1 MAKAKKSTKKE
12 QTKSKK
18 SSGKVGFPY
27 KAEVVFVLSLLLLFF
42 SALKLESFW
51 AVIHN
56 FLLGTLGF
64 LAFPTFILTG
74 YISLRIA
81 IDRYD
86 SATNVRTVCEGIF
99 IFLFSVTFNVFFFT
113 PDVSF
118 TDFLSACYQKGVAG
132 GGLIGGVLS
141 FPLAKV
147 FSKTGAAIILILLL
161 VSLFL
166 FVGGISLKRIAGAF
180 SSSARKI
187 KSGARSY
194 IDEKRA
200 EEKETER
207 LSQGDDP
214 LFAPKGGKKNCP
226 EDYDISLAGFHEN
239 QPKSTDNA
247 ADGTGRAFAD
257 ASGSAE
263 ESENGRNLDDIIKGV
278 MDDGRPSSAKS
289 PKKAAGKAGLE
300 NGVSGD
306 AAGSKGSSREP
317 SRNGENAGVSA
328 EKSKGASDTRK
339 KEQKGGIDA
348 DLGITIEPET
358 VKEYRYP
365 PLTLLDECNSDVDP
379 NIGDEL
385 RQNAELLVDTLKSF
399 GVETRIINI
408 SRGPSVTRYEL
419 QPAAGVKISKITN
432 LSDDIALNL
441 ATVGVRIEAPIP
453 GKAAVGIEVPNKAT
467 SSVRLREII
476 GSKKFE
482 DAKSKLTVAVGKDIA
497 GNVVIADLAKMPHLL
512 IAGTTGSGKSV
523 CINSFILSVLFKSSP
538 EDVKM
543 LMIDPKVVELEIY
556 NGLPHLL
563 VPVVTDPKKAA
574 GALGWAVTEMEKR
587 YKLFGEHKVR
597 DIKSYNDL
605 ARLNPKMETMPQ
617 ILIIVDELNDLMM
630 VAPGEVEDSICRLA
644 QKARA
649 AGMNLV
655 IATQRPSVDVL
666 TGLIKANI
674 PSRIALKVANRFDSG
689 TIIDTVGAE
698 KLLGRGDMLF
708 YPVGLSKPLRVQG
721 CWVPDNEINAVLEY
735 ITADDNS
742 AKYSDEISEEIEKQ
756 AAQSGKNK
764 KAMAFDEGDGDDEGD
779 EMLPQAIEVVVEAG
793 MASTSLLQRKLKLG
807 YARAAR
813 IMDMMEQRGVIGPF
827 EGSKPRKVLVTKQH
841 WQEMKM
847 NGTLSNEPSQGFS
860 DDENDFID
868 GADDGQDAGGEDYY
882 DTYDS
887 YDGSDEQE

>member
-1 MAKAKKSTKKE
+1 MAKAKKSAKKG
-12 QTKSKK
+12 QTKRKN
-18 SSGKVGFPY
+18 SGGRVGFAY
-27 KAEVVFVLSLLLLFF
+27 KAEVAFVLSLLLLFF
-42 SALKLESFW
+42 SVLKLESFW

-56 FLLGTLGF
+56 FLLGVLGF
-64 LAFPTFILTG
+64 SAFPAFILSG
-74 YISLRIA
+74 YISLRA
-81 IDRYD
+81 AVDKYD

-99 IFLFSVTFNVFFFT
+99 IFLFSVTYNVFSFSADT
-113 PDVSF
+113 SF
-118 TDFLSACYQKGVAG
+118 TEFLLSCYEKGAKG
-132 GGLIGGVLS
+132 GGLLGGVLS
-141 FPLAKV
+141 YPLVKI

-166 FVGGISLKRIAGAF
+166 FVAGISLKRIAGAF
-180 SSSARKI
+180 SNSAQKI
-187 KSGARSY
+187 KSGARNY

-200 EEKETER
+200 EEEQRER
-207 LSQGDDP
+207 LSEGADP
-214 LFAPKGGKKNCP
+214 VLSNGRGRKNRP
-226 EDYDISLAGFHEN
+226 EDYDISLTGFHEN
-239 QPKSTDNA
+239 QH
-247 ADGTGRAFAD
+247 DGGD
-257 ASGSAE
+257 DGSNGNVGH
-263 ESENGRNLDDIIKGV
+263 SNGFDRGSDGENDRNLDDIIKDV
-278 MDDGRPSSAKS
+278 MDDGRPSSAKA
-289 PKKAAGKAGLE
+289 PKKPASKTGPAASSADRQTARTAGTAKGGEEADAAASAGKGTA
-300 NGVSGD
+300 D
-306 AAGSKGSSREP
+306 TSKR
-317 SRNGENAGVSA
+317 
-328 EKSKGASDTRK
+328 
-339 KEQKGGIDA
+339 EQKGGA
-348 DLGITIEPET
+348 DSELGITIEPET

-365 PLTLLDECNSDVDP
+365 PLSLLEEGNSDADP

-419 QPAAGVKISKITN
+419 QPAAGVKISRITN

-467 SSVRLREII
+467 SSVRLREIV

-497 GNVVIADLAKMPHLL
+497 GNVITADLAKMPHLL

-543 LMIDPKVVELEIY
+543 LMIDPKVVELEVY
-556 NGLPHLL
+556 DGLPHLL
-563 VPVVTDPKKAA
+563 VPVVTEPKKAA

-605 ARLNPKMETMPQ
+605 ARLNPKMDTMPQ
-617 ILIIVDELNDLMM
+617 ILIVVDELNDLMM

-698 KLLGRGDMLF
+698 KLLGKGDMLF

-721 CWVPDNEINAVLEY
+721 CWVSDKEIKDVVNY

-756 AAQSGKNK
+756 AAQSGKGK
-764 KAMAFDEGDGDDEGD
+764 KSAAFDEGDGDDEGD

-813 IMDMMEQRGVIGPF
+813 IMDMMEQRGIIGPF

-847 NGTLSNEPSQGFS
+847 NGTLSNGPAQGSS
-860 DDENDFID
+860 DDGEDFDHD
-868 GADDGQDAGGEDYY
+868 GGDGEDGYYDDLYDEAYDNSDGQE
-882 DTYDS
+882 
-887 YDGSDEQE
+887 

>member
-1 MAKAKKSTKKE
+1 MAKAKKSAKKG
-12 QTKSKK
+12 QTKRKN
-18 SSGKVGFPY
+18 SGGRVGFAY
-27 KAEVVFVLSLLLLFF
+27 KAEVAFVLSLLLLFF
-42 SALKLESFW
+42 SVLKLESFW

-56 FLLGTLGF
+56 FLLGVLGF
-64 LAFPTFILTG
+64 SAFPAFILSG
-74 YISLRIA
+74 YISLRA
-81 IDRYD
+81 AVDKYD

-99 IFLFSVTFNVFFFT
+99 IFLFSVTYNVFSFSA
-113 PDVSF
+113 DASF
-118 TDFLSACYQKGVAG
+118 TEFLLSCYEKGAKG
-132 GGLIGGVLS
+132 GGLLGGVLS
-141 FPLAKV
+141 YPLVKI

-166 FVGGISLKRIAGAF
+166 FVAGISLKRIAGAF
-180 SSSARKI
+180 SNSAQKI
-187 KSGARSY
+187 KSGARNY

-200 EEKETER
+200 EEEQRER
-207 LSQGDDP
+207 LSEGADP
-214 LFAPKGGKKNCP
+214 VLSNGRGRKNRP
-226 EDYDISLAGFHEN
+226 EDYDISLTGFHEN
-239 QPKSTDNA
+239 QH
-247 ADGTGRAFAD
+247 DGGDDGLNGNVGHSNGFDR
-257 ASGSAE
+257 GSDG
-263 ESENGRNLDDIIKGV
+263 ENDRNLDDIIKDV
-278 MDDGRPSSAKS
+278 MDDGRPSSAKA
-289 PKKAAGKAGLE
+289 PKKPASKTGPAASSADRQTARTAGTAKGGEEVDAVATAGKG
-300 NGVSGD
+300 
-306 AAGSKGSSREP
+306 AA
-317 SRNGENAGVSA
+317 
-328 EKSKGASDTRK
+328 DTRK
-339 KEQKGGIDA
+339 KEQKGGVDSE
-348 DLGITIEPET
+348 LGITIEPET

-365 PLTLLDECNSDVDP
+365 PLSLLEEGNSDADP

-419 QPAAGVKISKITN
+419 QPAAGVKISRITN

-467 SSVRLREII
+467 SSVRLREIV

-497 GNVVIADLAKMPHLL
+497 GNVITADLAKMPHLL

-543 LMIDPKVVELEIY
+543 LMIDPKVVELEVY
-556 NGLPHLL
+556 DGLPHLL
-563 VPVVTDPKKAA
+563 VPVVTEPKKAA

-605 ARLNPKMETMPQ
+605 ARLNPKMDTMPQ
-617 ILIIVDELNDLMM
+617 ILIVVDELNDLMM

-698 KLLGRGDMLF
+698 KLLGKGDMLF

-721 CWVPDNEINAVLEY
+721 CWVSDKEIKDVVNY

-756 AAQSGKNK
+756 AAQSGKGK
-764 KAMAFDEGDGDDEGD
+764 KSAAFDDSDGDDEGD

-813 IMDMMEQRGVIGPF
+813 IMDMMEQRGIIGPF

-847 NGTLSNEPSQGFS
+847 NGTLSNGPAQGSS
-860 DDENDFID
+860 DDGEDFDRD
-868 GADDGQDAGGEDYY
+868 GGDGEDGYYDDLYDEAYHNSDGQE
-882 DTYDS
+882 
-887 YDGSDEQE
+887 

>member
-1 MAKAKKSTKKE
+1 MAKAKKSAKKG
-12 QTKSKK
+12 QTKRKN
-18 SSGKVGFPY
+18 SGGRVGFAY
-27 KAEVVFVLSLLLLFF
+27 KAEVAFVLSLLLLFF
-42 SALKLESFW
+42 SVLKLESFW

-56 FLLGTLGF
+56 FLLGVLGF
-64 LAFPTFILTG
+64 SAFPAFILSG
-74 YISLRIA
+74 YISLRA
-81 IDRYD
+81 AVDKYD

-99 IFLFSVTFNVFFFT
+99 IFLFSVTYNVFSFSADT
-113 PDVSF
+113 SF
-118 TDFLSACYQKGVAG
+118 TEFLLSCYEKGAKG
-132 GGLIGGVLS
+132 GGLLGGVLS
-141 FPLAKV
+141 YPLVKI

-166 FVGGISLKRIAGAF
+166 FVAGISLKRIAGAF
-180 SSSARKI
+180 SNSAQKI
-187 KSGARSY
+187 KSGARNY

-200 EEKETER
+200 EEEQRER
-207 LSQGDDP
+207 LSEGADP
-214 LFAPKGGKKNCP
+214 VLSNGRGRKNRP
-226 EDYDISLAGFHEN
+226 EDYDISLTGFHEN
-239 QPKSTDNA
+239 QH
-247 ADGTGRAFAD
+247 DGGD
-257 ASGSAE
+257 DGSNGNVGH
-263 ESENGRNLDDIIKGV
+263 SNGFDRGSDGENDRNLDDIIKDV
-278 MDDGRPSSAKS
+278 MDDGRPSSAKA
-289 PKKAAGKAGLE
+289 PKKPASKTGPAASSADRQTARTAGTAKGGEEADAAASAGKGTA
-300 NGVSGD
+300 
-306 AAGSKGSSREP
+306 
-317 SRNGENAGVSA
+317 
-328 EKSKGASDTRK
+328 DTRK
-339 KEQKGGIDA
+339 REQKGGA
-348 DLGITIEPET
+348 DSELGITIEPET

-365 PLTLLDECNSDVDP
+365 PLSLLEEGNSDADP

-419 QPAAGVKISKITN
+419 QPAAGVKISRITN

-467 SSVRLREII
+467 SSVRLREIV

-497 GNVVIADLAKMPHLL
+497 GNVITADLAKMPHLL

-543 LMIDPKVVELEIY
+543 LMIDPKVVELEVY
-556 NGLPHLL
+556 DGLPHLL
-563 VPVVTDPKKAA
+563 VPVVTEPKKAA

-605 ARLNPKMETMPQ
+605 ARLNPKMDTMPQ
-617 ILIIVDELNDLMM
+617 ILIVVDELNDLMM

-698 KLLGRGDMLF
+698 KLLGKGDMLF

-721 CWVPDNEINAVLEY
+721 CWVSDKEIKDVVNY

-756 AAQSGKNK
+756 AAQSGKGK
-764 KAMAFDEGDGDDEGD
+764 KSAAFDEGDGDDEGD

-813 IMDMMEQRGVIGPF
+813 IMDMMEQRGIIGPF

-847 NGTLSNEPSQGFS
+847 NGTLSNGPAQGSS
-860 DDENDFID
+860 DDGEDFDRD
-868 GADDGQDAGGEDYY
+868 GGDGEDGYYDDLYDEVYDDSDGQK
-882 DTYDS
+882 
-887 YDGSDEQE
+887 

>member
-1 MAKAKKSTKKE
+1 MAKAKKSAKKG
-12 QTKSKK
+12 QTKRKN
-18 SSGKVGFPY
+18 SGGRVGFAY
-27 KAEVVFVLSLLLLFF
+27 KAEVAFVLSLLLLFF
-42 SALKLESFW
+42 SVLKLESFW

-56 FLLGTLGF
+56 FLLGVLGF
-64 LAFPTFILTG
+64 SAFPAFILSG
-74 YISLRIA
+74 YISLRA
-81 IDRYD
+81 AVDKYD

-99 IFLFSVTFNVFFFT
+99 IFLFSVTYNVFSFSA
-113 PDVSF
+113 DVSF
-118 TDFLSACYQKGVAG
+118 TEFLLSCYEKGAKG
-132 GGLIGGVLS
+132 GGLLGGVLS
-141 FPLAKV
+141 YPLVKI

-166 FVGGISLKRIAGAF
+166 FVAGISLKRIAGAF
-180 SSSARKI
+180 SNSAQKI
-187 KSGARSY
+187 KSGARNY

-200 EEKETER
+200 EEEQRER
-207 LSQGDDP
+207 LSEGADP
-214 LFAPKGGKKNCP
+214 VLSNGRGRKNRP
-226 EDYDISLAGFHEN
+226 EDYDISLTGFHEN
-239 QPKSTDNA
+239 QH
-247 ADGTGRAFAD
+247 DGGDDGLNGNIGHTNGFDR
-257 ASGSAE
+257 GSDG
-263 ESENGRNLDDIIKGV
+263 ENDRNLDDIIKDV
-278 MDDGRPSSAKS
+278 MDDGRPSSVKA
-289 PKKAAGKAGLE
+289 PKKPASKPGPAASSADRQTARTAGTAKGGEEADAAATAGKGTA
-300 NGVSGD
+300 
-306 AAGSKGSSREP
+306 
-317 SRNGENAGVSA
+317 
-328 EKSKGASDTRK
+328 DTRK
-339 KEQKGGIDA
+339 REQKGGA
-348 DLGITIEPET
+348 DSELGITIEPET

-365 PLTLLDECNSDVDP
+365 PLSLLEEGNSDADP

-419 QPAAGVKISKITN
+419 QPAAGVKISRITN

-467 SSVRLREII
+467 SSVRLREIV

-497 GNVVIADLAKMPHLL
+497 GNVITADLAKMPHLL

-543 LMIDPKVVELEIY
+543 LMIDPKVVELEVY
-556 NGLPHLL
+556 DGLPHLL
-563 VPVVTDPKKAA
+563 VPVVTEPKKAA

-605 ARLNPKMETMPQ
+605 ARLNPKMDTMPQ
-617 ILIIVDELNDLMM
+617 ILIVVDELNDLMM

-698 KLLGRGDMLF
+698 KLLGKGDMLF

-721 CWVPDNEINAVLEY
+721 CWVSDKEIKDVVNY

-756 AAQSGKNK
+756 AAQSGKGK
-764 KAMAFDEGDGDDEGD
+764 KSAAFDDSDGDDEGD

-813 IMDMMEQRGVIGPF
+813 IMDMMEQRGIIGPF

-847 NGTLSNEPSQGFS
+847 NGTLSNGPA
-860 DDENDFID
+860 DDSPDDGEDFDRD
-868 GADDGQDAGGEDYY
+868 GGDGQDGYY
-882 DTYDS
+882 DDLYDEA
-887 YDGSDEQE
+887 YDDSDGQE

>member
-1 MAKAKKSTKKE
+1 MAKAKKSAKKG

-18 SSGKVGFPY
+18 NDGKVGFAY
-27 KAEVVFVLSLLLLFF
+27 KAEVAFILSLLLLFF
-42 SALKLESFW
+42 SVLKLESFW

-56 FLLGTLGF
+56 FLLGVLGF
-64 LAFPTFILTG
+64 LAFPTFILSG

-81 IDRYD
+81 IDKYD
-86 SATNVRTVCEGIF
+86 SATNVRTVCEGVF
-99 IFLFSVTFNVFFFT
+99 IFLFSVTYNVFSFT
-113 PDVSF
+113 PEVSF
-118 TDFLSACYQKGVAG
+118 TDFVSACYQKGASG
-132 GGLIGGVLS
+132 GGLLGGVLS
-141 FPLAKV
+141 YPLAKI

-166 FVGGISLKRIAGAF
+166 FVAGISLKKIVGAF
-180 SSSARKI
+180 SDSAQKI
-187 KSGARSY
+187 KSGAKSY

-200 EEKETER
+200 EQEER
-207 LSQGDDP
+207 ERISESDEPVLS
-214 LFAPKGGKKNCP
+214 KGRKNRP

-239 QPKSTDNA
+239 RHE
-247 ADGTGRAFAD
+247 ADDTSGKDESGAFD
-257 ASGSAE
+257 RSLGG
-263 ESENGRNLDDIIKGV
+263 ENDRDLDDIIKDV
-278 MDDGRPSSAKS
+278 MDDGRPKSAKM
-289 PKKAAGKAGLE
+289 PKKAASKAGGAADTSDSQ
-300 NGVSGD
+300 NGRT
-306 AAGSKGSSREP
+306 AGSAKSVEETDTAAAKG
-317 SRNGENAGVSA
+317 
-328 EKSKGASDTRK
+328 KGTTDTRK
-339 KEQKGGIDA
+339 KEQKGGIDT

-365 PLTLLDECNSDVDP
+365 PLTLLEEGNSDADP

-482 DAKSKLTVAVGKDIA
+482 EAKSRLTVAVGKDIA
-497 GNVVIADLAKMPHLL
+497 GNVITADLAKMPHLL

-538 EDVKM
+538 EEVKM
-543 LMIDPKVVELEIY
+543 LMIDPKVVELEVY
-556 NGLPHLL
+556 DGLPHLL
-563 VPVVTDPKKAA
+563 VPVVTEPKKAA

-605 ARLNPKMETMPQ
+605 ARLNPKMDTMPQ

-698 KLLGRGDMLF
+698 KLLGKGDMLF

-721 CWVPDNEINAVLEY
+721 CWVSDKEIKDVVEY

-742 AKYSDEISEEIEKQ
+742 AEYSDEISEEIEKQ
-756 AAQSGKNK
+756 AAQSGKGK
-764 KAMAFDEGDGDDEGD
+764 KSAAFDEGGDDEGD

-813 IMDMMEQRGVIGPF
+813 IMDMMEQRGIIGPF

-847 NGTLSNEPSQGFS
+847 NGTLSNGPAQGSS
-860 DDENDFID
+860 DDGEDF
-868 GADDGQDAGGEDYY
+868 ADDMDEGEDVGSDEYY
-882 DTYDS
+882 DDTYDS
-887 YDGSDEQE
+887 SDGQE